1 MAFETAETP
10 IEVSVGVEW
19 ETVVAVMWVGVRV
32 GVVTGEDFTLVQF
45 ITTRMSGL
53 RVCAVIHILG
63 RTRYLSLILYSTHVE
78 CSIHHFQ

>member
-53 RVCAVIHILG
+53 RVLCCD
-63 RTRYLSLILYSTHVE
+63 THSWKNKIFVP
-78 CSIHHFQ
+78 S